1 MIKAP
6 KDGMMMQGP
15 PPPMMIQPMVSRNRL
30 IVVGLVFL
38 GLLLLMIGGAVINA
52 GHTLIV
58 APTPEQAA
66 NNANLVAVWGPTL
79 MDIGLFFLVSGLL
92 FAVAVLEDLD
102 VFVRLFLMILAFVAV
117 LLILASPATFFL

>member
-1 MIKAP
+1 
-6 KDGMMMQGP
+6 MMQGP
-15 PPPMMIQPMVSRNRL
+15 PPPMMMQPMVSRNRL

-38 GLLLLMIGGAVINA
+38 GLLMLVIGAAVINA
-52 GHTLIV
+52 GHATLV
-58 APTPEQAA
+58 NPTPEAAA

-79 MDIGLFFLVSGLL
+79 MDFGLFLLVSGLL

-117 LLILASPATFFL
+117 LLILANPVSFFL